1 VDDEDDD
8 EADEGWST
16 FAMREPVAVIEA
28 VARQLVS
35 QQRSIAA
42 LEEKAAGLPQDS
54 PDPAVRDLLD
64 RVGRAREDWVRSG
77 LPTLTASFQLALEVL
92 DTYGAAGVRIDDP
105 IEAAV
110 WNNKFFVWR
119 DTYCRDRPSASR

>member
-1 VDDEDDD
+1 
-8 EADEGWST
+8 
-16 FAMREPVAVIEA
+16 MKPVKVLEQ

-42 LEEKAAGLPQDS
+42 LEEQAATLPQDS
-54 PDPAVRDLLD
+54 PDPAVRDVLA
-64 RVGRAREDWVRSG
+64 RVGRIREEWVREQ

-92 DTYGAAGVRIDDP
+92 DTYGPAGVRIDDP

-119 DTYCRDRPSASR
+119 DTYGHDRPPAGS